1 MQMLQWTKTQQ
12 IDKRPKRLEELR
24 KKLNLNVF
32 QTLLEKNIVVAR
44 CFETQDPHTPQT
56 YPFGLLQNM
65 MKTVFIK
72 SRRFPQLCNLHIS
85 FNPHIAATWRHENEV
100 MAVRGRPGTF
110 LTSRKRLSQFYDGDT
125 VEQTKGH
132 RFESLDAPLSPYINL
147 KQYSVKDES
156 SSGFIER
163 RSFPYFHTLFIV
175 DNQALPEIQLI
186 QKGIIYAFGRLLV
199 QAVERHGNGII
210 GTEIPEPECAQCI
223 VTNGKR
229 FSFIWY
235 QLNTL
240 NIESM
245 NDNEVKNL
253 VCIERPGMLYSKI
266 DSVKGQRKKKVAD
279 VNQDI
284 LRTLLSM
291 FLLA

>member
-12 IDKRPKRLEELR
+12 IDKRPEGLE
-24 KKLNLNVF
+24 KLINTLNMEAF
-32 QTLLEKNIVVAR
+32 QTLLEKNIIVAR
-44 CFETQDPHTPQT
+44 CFETLDPYTPQT

-65 MKTVFIK
+65 MKTVFIR
-72 SRRFPQLCNLHIS
+72 SRQFPQLCNLHIS
-85 FNPHIAATWRHENEV
+85 FDPHIAATWRHEKEV

-110 LTSRKRLSQFYDGDT
+110 LTSRRQLSQFYDLD
-125 VEQTKGH
+125 VIEQTKGH
-132 RFESLDAPLSPYINL
+132 RFESLEAPLSPYINL
-147 KQYSVKDES
+147 KQYSVKNES
-156 SSGFIER
+156 SSGFIKK

-186 QKGIIYAFGRLLV
+186 QKGIVYTFGRLLV

-210 GTEIPEPECAQCI
+210 GMEIPEPECAQCI

-240 NIESM
+240 NIEDM
-245 NDNEVKNL
+245 NDDGVKNL
-253 VCIERPGMLYSKI
+253 VCIERPGLLYSKI
-266 DSVKGQRKKKVAD
+266 DPVKGKRKKRVAD
-279 VNQDI
+279 TNQDI

-291 FLLA
+291 FLLE